1 MSSCWLDLQL
11 SLVTGA
17 NPAGPLRLIIGSLNR
32 LERPNWASEGPRA
45 RTRTR
50 LGEVPVIINPPMPT
64 CSAVRTRIRVERLTV
79 CEAGG
84 VVSVTVM
91 EPSGRNGFDNFGSE

>member
-32 LERPNWASEGPRA
+32 LERPNRASEGPRA

-64 CSAVRTRIRVERLTV
+64 CSAVSTRIRAESLTV

-84 VVSVTVM
+84 VVSATEMAPPGHNDVDKY
-91 EPSGRNGFDNFGSE
+91 R